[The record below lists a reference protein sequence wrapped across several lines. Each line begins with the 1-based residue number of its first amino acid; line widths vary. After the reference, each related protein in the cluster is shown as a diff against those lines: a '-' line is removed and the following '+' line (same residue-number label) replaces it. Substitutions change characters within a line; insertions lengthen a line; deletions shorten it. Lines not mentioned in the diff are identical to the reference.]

1 DDDDDDDEDANY
13 IATTSSTSNPID
25 PTLLHF
31 SPHNKQFQIESA
43 RNSKRRRD
51 AELQKEQVW
60 MEKARNQLGGTGA
73 AGGVNKRTT
82 KRAKRGG
89 GREAQQEEAN
99 TSTSETTTQMQML
112 LDKATQDGNR
122 WMERARQWEGQ
133 CDTHKARCEVLT
145 SELDFAKSEVR
156 RLQDTN
162 TEHAVALAL
171 LQSKL
176 DQTIAE
182 RDAAVERIGI
192 AELAKDEAVKEA
204 VAKVMSD
211 VDGPPLS
218 EMKVECDDLKSR
230 LKMQRMIE
238 EEICKLLDVDIAL
251 VEFTT
256 SDARSV
262 DGLDS
267 AVAVD
272 GGAAKISFLNI
283 IKQRLDENQK
293 CVIIKEEAEK
303 RMQICVAELEKVKSD
318 YQVSIQ
324 YEKKSLEEAL
334 NAVKSTCS
342 AQEVTIASLRK
353 EISESNIGTADHASQ
368 LQLERDMRSKA
379 EEKASEERAERI
391 AQAAKLNAQL
401 QEHVES
407 EKQLRASMESMRHS
421 LADQIH
427 LLTEENEDKDGEIK
441 KCNEVIA
448 GLEARQLTWEQSLSK
463 QKAIW
468 DASKEEEIGRLRD
481 EITNLESRL
490 TTEVRNLQS
499 AGVANEAKVQELEA
513 IIRQGLLERKRM
525 HNIIQELRGNV
536 RVFARI
542 RPFLPDD
549 GEQGNDS
556 ESPSVYHFGDE
567 HLSVA
572 NLSNPSQRHKFA
584 FDRVFAPSAGQED
597 VFAEVSE
604 LVQSALDGYN
614 VCLFSYGQ
622 TGSGKTH
629 TMQGAGTGVMR
640 GLIPRCLEQIGLH
653 KIAEEK
659 DGWEFSMDVSF
670 LEIYNETLKDLLRI
684 NLSQECKHEIKV
696 GTDGRRTVT
705 DLTVKVIDPNDRAA
719 VDAIMALATKRRAT
733 GSTDMN
739 ATSSRSHSVFTLN
752 ITAMHVERN
761 QLVRGT
767 LNLVDL
773 AGSERLDRS
782 NATGQRQKE
791 TVAINKS
798 LSSLVDVFTAI
809 GQKSS
814 HIPFRNS
821 KLTYLL
827 QPALSGDGKTCM
839 IVNLSPTE
847 ASVPET
853 LCSLRFASKVNMC
866 ELGKA
871 KRTIGEVKIEA
882 STQSN
887 TASIKSGAVSRNVKR
902 KL

>member
-1 DDDDDDDEDANY
+1 MPKMARTTKSRISSAGTCGGGGGGSNNDDDEGEKENAPTNISNPSLERDSNEKNGDKATPSKSGGGSSSNHSPPAGFQSPTPYWKVLHERGDDTKTSPRLTRSAKKKAETPTSTNATNNKSFERRMQELDELADDDDDDDDEDANY

-513 IIRQGLLERKRM
+513 IIRQGLLERKR
-525 HNIIQELRGNV
+525 
-536 RVFARI
+536 
-542 RPFLPDD
+542 
-549 GEQGNDS
+549 
-556 ESPSVYHFGDE
+556 
-567 HLSVA
+567 
-572 NLSNPSQRHKFA
+572 
-584 FDRVFAPSAGQED
+584 
-597 VFAEVSE
+597 
-604 LVQSALDGYN
+604 
-614 VCLFSYGQ
+614 
-622 TGSGKTH
+622 
-629 TMQGAGTGVMR
+629 
-640 GLIPRCLEQIGLH
+640 
-653 KIAEEK
+653 
-659 DGWEFSMDVSF
+659 
-670 LEIYNETLKDLLRI
+670 
-684 NLSQECKHEIKV
+684 
-696 GTDGRRTVT
+696 
-705 DLTVKVIDPNDRAA
+705 
-719 VDAIMALATKRRAT
+719 
-733 GSTDMN
+733 
-739 ATSSRSHSVFTLN
+739 
-752 ITAMHVERN
+752 
-761 QLVRGT
+761 
-767 LNLVDL
+767 
-773 AGSERLDRS
+773 
-782 NATGQRQKE
+782 
-791 TVAINKS
+791 
-798 LSSLVDVFTAI
+798 
-809 GQKSS
+809 
-814 HIPFRNS
+814 
-821 KLTYLL
+821 
-827 QPALSGDGKTCM
+827 
-839 IVNLSPTE
+839 
-847 ASVPET
+847 
-853 LCSLRFASKVNMC
+853 
-866 ELGKA
+866 
-871 KRTIGEVKIEA
+871 
-882 STQSN
+882 
-887 TASIKSGAVSRNVKR
+887 
-902 KL
+902 